1 MNKKVICFFTEDECH
16 EICDCSYLQVHMNTW
31 AYTSAQ
37 PIYFQLLFVFHIFSW
52 IMVHIYSGRFVMSV
66 GWGRRIDVYLVSI
79 KAQGRPAFPFHISV
93 IPQMALIKRLAAVTC
108 FPSLLSCLS
117 LCSAFPF
124 FIYWISCTSSLHSLF
139 ILLCI
144 IMYYSKHSAQVTKK
158 NLITCEGDNI
168 VEYVH
173 QIYPEVEFRTKG
185 L

>member
-1 MNKKVICFFTEDECH
+1 MH
-16 EICDCSYLQVHMNTW
+16 RNTW

-37 PIYFQLLFVFHIFSW
+37 PIYFLLLFVFHIFSW

-93 IPQMALIKRLAAVTC
+93 IPQMALIKRLTAVTC

-124 FIYWISCTSSLHSLF
+124 FIYWISCTSAQCSLF
-139 ILLCI
+139 ILQCI
-144 IMYYSKHSAQVTKK
+144 IMHYSKHTPQVTKK
-158 NLITCEGDNI
+158 NSHQLITCDGDNI
-168 VEYVH
+168 VEYMH
-173 QIYPEVEFRTKG
+173 QICPEVFISQKVFQWYKTNF
-185 L
+185 LFIAS